1 MATSSERPWSLKPA
15 GFLLLITGWIL
26 VLFALVL
33 LKQPAA
39 RGGFLAAG
47 LGVETLGLV
56 LAARSF
62 VAPRPERH

>member
-1 MATSSERPWSLKPA
+1 M
-15 GFLLLITGWIL
+15 LITGWIL

-39 RGGFLAAG
+39 RGGFVAAG